1 MTISPTPKDVA
12 DMITMSEDM
21 DKVDA
26 RMATP
31 HTPGPWH
38 LDAKH
43 LSIGSADGL
52 RSIANVA
59 IPGEYGTSMPADVI
73 AADAN
78 ARLIAAAPE
87 MLEALRL
94 CAQFVGGAGLNDGI
108 GNTLADGTVEC
119 LKRHEAAELIRAA
132 IAKATLP

>member
-1 MTISPTPKDVA
+1 MTVS
-12 DMITMSEDM
+12 
-21 DKVDA
+21 
-26 RMATP
+26 
-31 HTPGPWH
+31 HTPGPWE
-38 LDAKH
+38 
-43 LSIGSADGL
+43 SSAPGTQAIHYRGQD
-52 RSIANVA
+52 VA
-59 IPGEYGTSMPADVI
+59 TVHCGNKAWK
-73 AADAN
+73 AN

>member
-1 MTISPTPKDVA
+1 MTIS
-12 DMITMSEDM
+12 
-21 DKVDA
+21 
-26 RMATP
+26 

-87 MLEALRL
+87 MLEALIAL
-94 CAQFVGGAGLNDGI
+94 LEDAEA
-108 GNTLADGTVEC
+108 LAMQAKMPLLPGRVT
-119 LKRHEAAELIRAA
+119 KAHAA